1 MTIRRSLVVGV
12 VLGVAATVLLMLSP
26 LGTVTSEAFD
36 KVSVTRT
43 SDDGK
48 TEVAGSELNVSGATG
63 DDIDRSLIG
72 VATLG
77 AIFLGLA
84 AIIAG
89 VVMISLRF

>member
-43 SDDGK
+43 SDDGT
-48 TEVAGSELNVSGATG
+48 TEVAGTELNVSGATK